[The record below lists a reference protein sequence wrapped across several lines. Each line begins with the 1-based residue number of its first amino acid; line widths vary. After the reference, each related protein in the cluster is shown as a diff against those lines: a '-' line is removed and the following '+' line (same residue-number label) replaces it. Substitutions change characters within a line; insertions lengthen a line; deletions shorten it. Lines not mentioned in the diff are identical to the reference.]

1 MRISDLIGEK
11 VLDSN
16 AKVIG
21 KIIDFE
27 FEFVKPNLIPTSL
40 IVSEGGIQKKLN
52 FNKGELVIPWDIV
65 ESVGDKVIL
74 KDAFVENDNVKNDST
89 IIDDS
94 FVNSNSDES
103 GSDLDL
109 DKFEKEIE
117 DLKSSL

>member
-65 ESVGDKVIL
+65 EYVGDKVIL

-103 GSDLDL
+103 DSDLDL

>member
-21 KIIDFE
+21 KIIDFD

-89 IIDDS
+89 IINDS
-94 FVNSNSDES
+94 FVNSNSDE
-103 GSDLDL
+103 SDLDL